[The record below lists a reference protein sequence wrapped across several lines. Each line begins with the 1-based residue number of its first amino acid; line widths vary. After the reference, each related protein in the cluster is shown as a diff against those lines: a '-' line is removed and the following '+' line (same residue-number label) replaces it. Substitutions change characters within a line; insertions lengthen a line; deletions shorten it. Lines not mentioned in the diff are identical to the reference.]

1 MEKHQKGKCNYE
13 CGEKHGSHTELGSDE
28 RKHSWIGIALVKLV
42 AGIYAGLSA
51 VTANSARAFQASGV

>member
-1 MEKHQKGKCNYE
+1 
-13 CGEKHGSHTELGSDE
+13 LGSDE